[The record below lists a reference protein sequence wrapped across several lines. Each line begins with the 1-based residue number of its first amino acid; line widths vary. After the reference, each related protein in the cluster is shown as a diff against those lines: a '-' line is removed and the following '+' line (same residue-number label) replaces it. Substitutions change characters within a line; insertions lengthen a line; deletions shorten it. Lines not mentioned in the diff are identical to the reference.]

1 MRNGTSRQWKCPV
14 CAGAI
19 LLLLTAVTAPAGTV
33 SISYASGNLNGKA
46 TFTSGAGSLKIT
58 LDNTQ
63 QSISIEAVTS
73 IELKAA
79 QIKLQ
84 GVNIDIEG
92 TAAANFKSSGICNIN
107 GSLVKIN

>member
-1 MRNGTSRQWKCPV
+1 V
-14 CAGAI
+14 
-19 LLLLTAVTAPAGTV
+19 
-33 SISYASGNLNGKA
+33 
-46 TFTSGAGSLKIT
+46 T

-63 QSISIEAVTS
+63 QAITLQAVAS

-84 GVNIDIEG
+84 AVNIDIEG
-92 TAAANFKSSGICNIN
+92 TAATNIKSTGICNIN